1 MHQLWFDTETTGKF
15 PKLHCPLTAYFAVCD
30 GNQQIIDELYLQ
42 MKPDD
47 MSRLKVE
54 QEAMDVNKI
63 NLQEHLADPATIT
76 HSEARVK
83 LKNFL
88 VKNKIKGKRKSF
100 LPCGHNVAFDKD
112 MVWEWIM
119 PQDEFEE
126 EVHYRT
132 LDSSMITNFLKDIG
146 FFPEEVGNLM
156 SLVQYFNL
164 PEKEAHTCKGDVL
177 MNIDVYKSM
186 KSTFTAR
193 KKDMIGSTNSL
204 LEIIEE

>member
-1 MHQLWFDTETTGKF
+1 MHYLWFDTETTGKYA
-15 PKLHCPLTAYFAVCD
+15 KLHCPLTAYFAVCD
-30 GNQQIIDELYLQ
+30 QNLQIIDEIYLQ

-47 MSRLKVE
+47 MAKLKVE

-63 NLQEHLADPATIT
+63 NLQEHLADPSTIT
-76 HSEARVK
+76 HGEARVK

-88 VKNKIKGKRKSF
+88 TKNKIKGKRKSF
-100 LPCGHNVAFDKD
+100 MPAGHNVAFDKE

-119 PQDEFEE
+119 PQEEFEE
-126 EVHYRT
+126 DVHYRT
-132 LDSSMITNFLKDIG
+132 LDTSMITNFLKDIG
-146 FFPEEVGNLM
+146 FVPDEVGNLM

-177 MNIDVYKSM
+177 MNIDVYRAM
-186 KSTFTAR
+186 RATFTAR
-193 KKDMIGSTNSL
+193 KKDMVGSSNSL